1 MRAARQ
7 DPPLPDFP
15 VCDEATGNFESR
27 DSLTKI
33 YEQACK
39 ALGVDTVQGAVE
51 ELDKLQKSN
60 QNPRNQLPFLE
71 MCKESD
77 PRGSMIH
84 WKGWLE
90 PPASPEPPPPPCHH
104 PQYGDFDYVAVIDSA
119 TGTECDCPKGDGC
132 KFYDKLRYRVG
143 VGTIDCLGGADCKCE
158 ADKVMVGVT
167 RWLPHSIMDDRN
179 EVVDPALEAPRELGT
194 GQPVDGQCGMWPME
208 LVRLISQ
215 EEYLEKSKA
224 EKRRGRKP
232 KNGKRKN
239 GEGTDGQKDGDGDT
253 DDDDDGQYSTQSEV
267 PDASTSDEE
276 AVSPPQKQQKTRQA
290 RWIEQIEQ
298 RNVGQRATRSS
309 ARAQT

>member
-1 MRAARQ
+1 M
-7 DPPLPDFP
+7 
-15 VCDEATGNFESR
+15 
-27 DSLTKI
+27 
-33 YEQACK
+33 
-39 ALGVDTVQGAVE
+39 
-51 ELDKLQKSN
+51 
-60 QNPRNQLPFLE
+60 
-71 MCKESD
+71 
-77 PRGSMIH
+77 
-84 WKGWLE
+84 
-90 PPASPEPPPPPCHH
+90 
-104 PQYGDFDYVAVIDSA
+104 VA
-119 TGTECDCPKGDGC
+119 
-132 KFYDKLRYRVG
+132 
-143 VGTIDCLGGADCKCE
+143 
-158 ADKVMVGVT
+158 VT
-167 RWLPHSIMDDRN
+167 RWLPHSTMDDRN
-179 EVVDPALEAPRELGT
+179 EVVDLALEAPRELGD
-194 GQPVDGQCGMWPME
+194 GQPVNGQCGMWPVE

-239 GEGTDGQKDGDGDT
+239 GEGTAGQKDGDGDT